1 MINWE
6 RVAKREQEIRRRV
19 EDQRDR
25 ILNDLEDLV
34 QRYDKPV
41 DQARWST
48 ISRTWEY
55 PKQPCIRCGDPFVQ
69 RDSNVCRAC
78 QDELTGE

>member
-6 RVAKREQEIRRRV
+6 RVAKREQELRRRV

>member
-78 QDELTGE
+78 QDELIGE

>member
-6 RVAKREQEIRRRV
+6 RVAKREQELRRLA

-25 ILNDLEDLV
+25 ILNDIEDLV
-34 QRYDKPV
+34 QRHDKPA

-78 QDELTGE
+78 QDELIGE